1 MILKAFPGLWKCRYA
16 LMSAFTI
23 ALVTIQANKAQASM
37 IFPRG
42 KCALKSIIDTASNSQ
57 NETLKKFPDFF
68 FTVLDLLLVMI
79 LVASITQAVI
89 AVRQGEE
96 VASLVRTPVTILA
109 GMFIIMIIQKVFL
122 TSSATC

>member
-23 ALVTIQANKAQASM
+23 ALVTIKADKAQASF
-37 IFPRG
+37 IFPKG
-42 KCALKSIIDTASNSQ
+42 KCALKSIINTASNSQ
-57 NETLKKFPDFF
+57 NETLNQFPNFF

-89 AVRQGEE
+89 AIRQGEE

-109 GMFIIMIIQKVFL
+109 AMFIIMIIQKVFL
-122 TSSATC
+122 TNSGSC